1 MKVGWQLKEE
11 VPLMIII
18 FVIVTAL
25 MKYMGSSLTLSVGTG
40 FFIAAVITSLE
51 VIIHALQR
59 KRKEVKPAPK
69 KTKSKTKRKSSK
81 KKK

>member
-11 VPLMIII
+11 VPLLIII
-18 FVIVTAL
+18 FVVVTAL

-59 KRKEVKPAPK
+59 KGKEAKPAPK
-69 KTKSKTKRKSSK
+69 KTKSKKTSK